1 MLHLTTILGN
11 VADPALAQRLH
22 DLDHRGG
29 IEHVAIAP
37 RDVGRRRLRVSSD
50 RGTDCA
56 IALARDQRLTDGAV
70 LLLEPARAIV
80 VRLGEQRWLMLRPRD
95 QAAAVELG
103 YHAGNLHWKVR
114 FDGADL
120 LVALDG
126 PAEAYTARL
135 ASLIDAGRVA
145 VVAAHDLLFE

>member
-1 MLHLTTILGN
+1 MLHLTAILGN
-11 VADPALAQRLH
+11 VADPALAERLH
-22 DLDHRGG
+22 ELGHHGG
-29 IEHVAIAP
+29 IEYVSIAP

-56 IALARDQRLTDGAV
+56 IALAREQRLTDGAV
-70 LLLEPARAIV
+70 LLLEQARAIV
-80 VRLGEQRWLMLRPRD
+80 ARLGEQRWLTLRPRD

-114 FDGADL
+114 FAGADL

-126 PAEAYTARL
+126 PLEAYTARL
-135 ASLIDAGRVA
+135 ASLTDTGRLAVIPVDDSDA
-145 VVAAHDLLFE
+145 